1 MKTTID
7 LPDLMFR
14 KAKSTAAERG
24 ISLKTF
30 IAEAVERI
38 LTHPAPQASDKP
50 WMSAIEGVP
59 KIQKSVVAGIAQRV
73 AASDA
78 ADLARQPY

>member
-24 ISLKTF
+24 ISLKAF

-38 LTHPAPQASDKP
+38 LTHPAPQAGGKP
-50 WMSAIEGVP
+50 WIRAIEGVP
-59 KIQKSVVAGIAQRV
+59 KIQKSVAAGIAQRV
-73 AASDA
+73 AESDA
-78 ADLARQPY
+78 ADRAKQLY